1 MRIRKALI
9 TAANPAQRALPL
21 QQLVDRGGA
30 QKPALQLILEEAN
43 GANGAGGAEIEEFVV
58 VVCPGDQPAYAEASG
73 PYLGRVRFVEQ
84 SGARGYGHAI
94 LQAAGPLAGE
104 DAFLHLVGD
113 HLYVSREG
121 ESCAQQL
128 VAVALAERAA
138 VSAVQAT
145 REALLPYFG
154 AVGGRLVPGG
164 RRLYQVEAVVEKP
177 SPTEAERRL
186 LVPGLRAGHYLCF
199 FGMHVL
205 TPGIFPLLEEAA
217 AAADPGA
224 GLLLSPALN
233 ALASRERYLAL
244 EVAGH
249 RHDIGARYG
258 VLMAQFALSLTGRD
272 RDLVLRQMLEL
283 LALA

>member
-1 MRIRKALI
+1 MNIRKALI
-9 TAANPAQRALPL
+9 TAANPVQRTLPL
-21 QQLVDRGGA
+21 QQLVDRGGIP
-30 QKPALQLILEEAN
+30 KPALQIILEEAD
-43 GANGAGGAEIEEFVV
+43 GVGIEEFVV
-58 VVCPGDQPAYAEASG
+58 VVCPGDQAAYAQAAG

-84 SGARGYGHAI
+84 TGARGYGNAI
-94 LQAAGPLAGE
+94 LQAAAPLAGE

-121 ESCAQQL
+121 ESCARQL
-128 VAVALAERAA
+128 VAVAVAERAA

-154 AVGGRLVPGG
+154 TVGGRLVPGG
-164 RRLYQVEAVVEKP
+164 QRLYQVDTVVEKP

-217 AAADPGA
+217 ALTEPGR
-224 GLLLSPALN
+224 GLLLSPALH
-233 ALASRERYLAL
+233 ALADRERYLAL
-244 EVAGH
+244 EVSGH
-249 RHDIGARYG
+249 RYDIGAPYG
-258 VLMAQFALSLTGRD
+258 VLMAQFALSLAGRD

-283 LALA
+283 LAQA